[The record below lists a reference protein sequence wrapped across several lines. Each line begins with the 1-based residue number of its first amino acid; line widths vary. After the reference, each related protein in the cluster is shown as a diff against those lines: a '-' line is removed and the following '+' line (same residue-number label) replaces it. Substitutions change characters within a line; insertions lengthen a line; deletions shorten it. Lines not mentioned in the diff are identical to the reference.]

1 MNVFMDKLV
10 VRGRKRLTGE
20 VTISGA
26 KNAAVAVIPAAV
38 MATGVY
44 WRIFPVLRTL
54 EISVIPFR
62 KWAVNADF

>member
-38 MATGVY
+38 MATGVKCTGESSQY
-44 WRIFPVLRTL
+44 
-54 EISVIPFR
+54 
-62 KWAVNADF
+62 